1 MMTRSRR
8 LSGRWLL
15 MAIGGTLFILF
26 LSCAG
31 LVGSYQIW
39 RSGQQAQQRR
49 AVAAIEA
56 LGGTATP
63 SLSNSKPW
71 TVILEQGDAP
81 NVIKLNEKRIR
92 DNDLQVFESA
102 PTTRGLFLFK
112 NQITDE
118 GLVHLKDLKM
128 LETLDLRRNPG
139 ITDAGLV
146 HLENLKSLKQVYLMS
161 TGVTPA
167 GVSKLQQKLP
177 NTKIHH

>member
-1 MMTRSRR
+1 MTRPRKLSRR
-8 LSGRWLL
+8 WLFL
-15 MAIGGTLFILF
+15 TIGGALLVML

-31 LVGSYQIW
+31 LVSSYQIW
-39 RSGQQAQQRR
+39 RGRQQAQQRR
-49 AVAAIEA
+49 AVEAIER
-56 LGGTATP
+56 LGGTATLA
-63 SLSNSKPW
+63 LSSFNPL
-71 TVILEQGDAP
+71 TMQLEMGDAP
-81 NVIKLNEKRIR
+81 NVIHLNEKGIT
-92 DNDLQVFESA
+92 DNDLRVFESA

-118 GLVHLKDLKM
+118 GLVHLKELKL

-146 HLENLKSLKQVYLMS
+146 HLENLSNLKQVYLMS